1 MSKVIYRAIDEQKPT
16 IINSKGCWLFPPQGG
31 SLLDMSGSACFSS
44 LGYSNIEVIEAI
56 TDQLNVIPYAFSGYW
71 ATETAERAAELI
83 AASFDKA
90 NPGWFG
96 KCIFL
101 QTGGEAV
108 DLACK
113 LAAQYHLEG
122 GKHKFDILTRD
133 YSFHGTA
140 LLPFSLSGEYPRYR
154 LIEEYHKALLEYFI
168 WHIPHPYNNTEA
180 LKITKE
186 QYNAREYNGAM
197 IIEPVSGPPLGTY
210 VETKEYMQG
219 LRNICDEQDM
229 LLIYDE
235 VLCGAGRCGYM
246 STAEMYGVWPDIT
259 ILGKGISAG
268 YQPVS
273 VICLSEKVVD
283 RIRKGSGRLMFG
295 TTYSSHTAGCAAVE
309 ATINYINKHELLR
322 NIRGPLSYSYKEM
335 LKETLEDIPCIKEI
349 RGTGFLWGVEFHNPE
364 TGESFN
370 PELEFYAKARNAVM
384 ECGAVVYAKG
394 GTVCGKGD
402 FMTIAPPFEIMPNE
416 FNQGLSMIRK
426 GIELAYERMMNGHH

>member
-1 MSKVIYRAIDEQKPT
+1 MSKVIYRAIDERLKASVYQGR
-16 IINSKGCWLFPPQGG
+16 GCWLTDFYGKQ
-31 SLLDMSGSACFSS
+31 LLDMSSSACFAS
-44 LGYSNIEVIEAI
+44 LGHSNQDVINNISA
-56 TDQLNVIPYAFSGYW
+56 QLKIIPYAFSGYW

-83 AASFDKA
+83 AESFEKA

-108 DLACK
+108 DLTCK
-113 LAAQYHLEG
+113 LAYQYHAENKDYNRVHFLSRE
-122 GKHKFDILTRD
+122 
-133 YSFHGTA
+133 YSFHGVV
-140 LLPFSLSGEYPRYR
+140 LLPFSLSGTYPRYDSVYSYQDYTENYC
-154 LIEEYHKALLEYFI
+154 IKMPHTYDNPIDKALPKGSNRI
-168 WHIPHPYNNTEA
+168 A
-180 LKITKE
+180 
-186 QYNAREYNGAM
+186 AM
-197 IIEPVSGPPLGTY
+197 IIEPVSGPPLGAY
-210 VETKEYMQG
+210 VETREYMQG
-219 LRNICDEQDM
+219 LRDICDEQDM

-295 TTYSSHTAGCAAVE
+295 TTYSAHTAGCAAVE
-309 ATINYINKHELLR
+309 ATINYINKHDLLEITGGGVSLR
-322 NIRGPLSYSYKEM
+322 YNYDLKKALSR
-335 LKETLEDIPCIKEI
+335 IPCVKAI
-349 RGTGFLWGVEFHNPE
+349 RGTGFLWGIEFHNPE
-364 TGESFN
+364 TSEPFD
-370 PELEFYAKARNAVM
+370 PKLEFYAKARAAVM

-402 FMTIAPPFEIMPNE
+402 FMTIAPPFEITSDE
-416 FNQGLSMIRK
+416 FGQGMDMIRK
-426 GIELAYERMMNGHH
+426 GIELAYEWVTK